1 MHITRTRCLITLCT
15 PLAFAVGGCS
25 SIVGQPPMVSISDP
39 AVYTSLHLCAAKG
52 HMSERYRI
60 EEPTKYTSD
69 GYFEQRNDANG
80 VRSASIDSRRTER
93 TWQKNDADSSSFPVV
108 DDMARYFRQSPDEYE
123 KNHLRM
129 DAMLDD
135 SQRITDALQVY
146 ESIMRVGLQ
155 YSPLGLQGA
164 VEPPATGL
172 LSSSAFASSPKTRAA
187 LMVAEDA
194 QKDVKKKN
202 AELQK
207 AEDALAK
214 AENEHK
220 KASDSENNL
229 NDEYEKA
236 QHKEVRL
243 RAESEQIQLEVD
255 RLQGEVEAPQTE
267 LKGIQ
272 SEKDPD
278 PNELNSLENKIPGLK
293 KEIEAEK
300 KKKSQVD
307 RELGEVQ
314 EKVGHLKIDVDRQKS
329 DKNVEKAKNAVEKA
343 EGDVKTAKGALSQ
356 AEETAKTEQ
365 NKAMR
370 TVAEEEPNNPL
381 ATLRP
386 KLVDLVADSPFDRM
400 DRANDFYNAY
410 LLKSLRSFGDSR
422 AIQPYLDGMEA
433 NDIEKKLFDE
443 FDVVDI
449 EAPNPPRLLLVA
461 FQVHVH
467 PGTRPNYMV
476 GLRLKVTGG
485 KREGG
490 ATICPNDVKIMQL
503 HPTRA
508 YDIDDQL
515 FLERINT
522 ALGASLSGSLPQ
534 NTASAALE
542 WEERKKSEVRRN
554 FLSRIS
560 KIASFSDAGRNE
572 FGWDFY
578 PSNLTVERKGPG
590 QSLNGLVNGSSKSK
604 YVVNAYLEGGARD
617 CSAYMLVPYNVTEI
631 ELTAHYIIKSVAH
644 GELNLPER
652 RYRISEKGL
661 RERITWLKRPSRMS
675 RIGRKL
681 IGWCISP
688 DDKTIDQDSD
698 NVAHVTIPLPTVEP
712 DKRKFEIAAA
722 SLVLSR
728 PHK

>member
-60 EEPTKYTSD
+60 EEPTKYTSE

-146 ESIMRVGLQ
+146 ESIMRVRLQ

-164 VEPPATGL
+164 VEPPAIGL
-172 LSSSAFASSPKTRAA
+172 LPSSAFARSPKTRAA
-187 LMVAEDA
+187 LMVAKDA

-220 KASDSENNL
+220 KAIAL
-229 NDEYEKA
+229 
-236 QHKEVRL
+236 
-243 RAESEQIQLEVD
+243 
-255 RLQGEVEAPQTE
+255 
-267 LKGIQ
+267 
-272 SEKDPD
+272 
-278 PNELNSLENKIPGLK
+278 
-293 KEIEAEK
+293 EAEK
-300 KKKSQVD
+300 S
-307 RELGEVQ
+307 
-314 EKVGHLKIDVDRQKS
+314 KIEID
-329 DKNVEKAKNAVEKA
+329 KAKDAVEKA
-343 EGDVKTAKGALSQ
+343 EGDVNTAKGALSK
-356 AEETAKTEQ
+356 AEEKAKTEQ
-365 NKAMR
+365 NEAIK
-370 TVAEEEPNNPL
+370 TVAEEEPNNPF

-467 PGTRPNYMV
+467 PGTRPNYMA
-476 GLRLKVTGG
+476 GLRLMVTGG

-490 ATICPNDVKIMQL
+490 GTICPNEVKIMQL

-522 ALGASLSGSLPQ
+522 ALGASLSGSLAQ

-631 ELTAHYIIKSVAH
+631 ELTAHYVIKSVAH

-652 RYRISEKGL
+652 RYRISETGY

-681 IGWCISP
+681 IGWDISP

-698 NVAHVTIPLPTVEP
+698 NVAHVTIPLPTVKP